1 MKVFHAVLL
10 LLCTTAALPAQT
22 PLTKPLTDTAA
33 LTGMATRWNDSFAE
47 WDIFTTETES
57 RGELRLA
64 SVAQDDWSRWQYRI
78 GEGVGTIRQKWPD
91 NPNEWE
97 ARGDNA
103 IATART
109 IFRNNFR
116 EWRVTDGTHTVTLR
130 TRYQN
135 LAEDW
140 ALQSERHGWFE
151 MYTAYEGDLRD
162 WIIVDE
168 LSEEVPLPMRVL
180 LVFLVVYHSTPKL

>member
-1 MKVFHAVLL
+1 MKLFHVIFLL
-10 LLCTTAALPAQT
+10 LSVACSLPAQKA
-22 PLTKPLTDTAA
+22 LTKPLVDTAA
-33 LTGMATRWNDSFAE
+33 LTGMATRWNDSFTE

-64 SVAQDDWSRWQYRI
+64 SVTQDDWSRWQYRI

-168 LSEEVPLPMRVL
+168 LSDEVPLPMRVL
-180 LVFLVVYHSTPKL
+180 LGFLVVYHSTPKL

>member
-1 MKVFHAVLL
+1 MKLL
-10 LLCTTAALPAQT
+10 LSAVFVGLQLVCLYGQKG
-22 PLTKPLTDTAA
+22 LTKPLVDTTS
-33 LTGMATRWNDSFAE
+33 LTGMVTRWNDSFTE
-47 WDIFTTETES
+47 WDMFTTEKDT
-57 RGELRLA
+57 RGELRLSA
-64 SVAQDDWSRWQYRI
+64 VAQDDWSRWQYRI
-78 GEGVGTIRQKWPD
+78 GEGVGTLRLKWPG

-109 IFRNNFR
+109 IFRDNFQ

-135 LAEDW
+135 LSEDW
-140 ALQSERHGWFE
+140 ALRSDRHGWFE

-168 LSEEVPLPMRVL
+168 LSDDVPLPMRVL
-180 LVFLVVYHSTPKL
+180 LSFLVVYHSTPKL

>member
-1 MKVFHAVLL
+1 MKLFYSILFLAGMVN
-10 LLCTTAALPAQT
+10 ALSAQKSLT
-22 PLTKPLTDTAA
+22 RPLVDTAA
-33 LTGMATRWNDSFAE
+33 LTGMVTRWNDSFAE
-47 WDIFTTETES
+47 WDILTTETES
-57 RGELRLA
+57 RGELRLT
-64 SVAQDDWSRWQYRI
+64 SIAQDDWSRWQYRI
-78 GEGVGTIRQKWPD
+78 GEGVGNIRQKWPD

-97 ARGDNA
+97 ARGDNV

-109 IFRNNFR
+109 IFRNNFK

-140 ALQSERHGWFE
+140 AIGSERHGWFE

-162 WIIVDE
+162 WIVVDE
-168 LSEEVPLPMRVL
+168 LSEEVPLPMRML
-180 LVFLVVYHSTPKL
+180 LGFLVVYHSTPKL